1 MEQKKIY
8 IADDD
13 PDILYVLKLILQT
26 RNYTVCTTTNANDIF
41 DPDGFLPDLILLD
54 IWMSGI
60 DGREILK
67 QIKQEQRLSHIPVLF
82 ISANSRLDEI
92 AAETGA
98 DGFISKPF
106 EMNFI
111 LQKVQEVLAQ

>member
-1 MEQKKIY
+1 MEPKKIY

-13 PDILYVLKLILQT
+13 PDILHVLGLILKT
-26 RNYTVCTTTNANDIF
+26 RNYDVRTTTNANDIF

-60 DGREILK
+60 DGREVFK
-67 QIKQEQRLSHIPVLF
+67 QIKQEERLSNIPVLF

-106 EMNFI
+106 EMKFI
-111 LQKVQEVLAQ
+111 LQKVQELLA